1 MAPADAGDR
10 RPTAG
15 VTASTTV
22 PGQTPQPEAERRPTV
37 RIEPASGWSALNL
50 RELWTYRDLLMILAG
65 RDVKLRYK
73 QTGLGVTWVILQPL
87 VAAVIFTIMFG
98 RFAKL
103 PSDGHPYIVFVF
115 SGVLIWNYFAAVLQR
130 AGNSLITDARLITK
144 VYFPRLAIPL
154 ASTFS
159 ALIDLL
165 VALTVLAILLVVYG
179 IAPTWRIAALPFF
192 ILLAAV
198 TATGVSLWLSALNVK
213 YRDFVHAMPFLL
225 QVWMFASPVAYATSI
240 VPEKWRLLYSLNPA
254 VAFIEGVRWSVLG
267 TSSIRVEMVMLTA
280 VVSLTVFV
288 AGAFFFRRVERGF
301 ADSV

>member
-1 MAPADAGDR
+1 MASGDAGIR
-10 RPTAG
+10 LATESVTATATAPSQIPEPTA
-15 VTASTTV
+15 A
-22 PGQTPQPEAERRPTV
+22 RRPTV
-37 RIEPASGWSALNL
+37 VIEPSSGWSALNL

-73 QTGLGVTWVILQPL
+73 QTGLGITWVVLQPL
-87 VAAVIFTIMFG
+87 TAALIFTVMFG

-103 PSDGHPYIVFVF
+103 PSDGHPYLLFVF
-115 SGVLIWNYFAAVLQR
+115 SGIVVWNYFAAVLQR
-130 AGNSLITDARLITK
+130 AGNSLITDSRLITK

-159 ALIDLL
+159 ALIDLAVSL
-165 VALTVLAILLVVYG
+165 VVLALFMIYFGV
-179 IAPTWRIAALPFF
+179 APSWRILFLPLF
-192 ILLAAV
+192 IGLAAV

-225 QVWMFASPVAYATSI
+225 QVWMFASPVAYAAAI
-240 VPEKWRLLYSLNPA
+240 VPEKYRLIYSINPA
-254 VAFIEGVRWSVLG
+254 VAFIEGARWSILG
-267 TSSIRVEMVMLTA
+267 TSSIKPEMIAVTA
-280 VVSLTVFV
+280 VFSLVVFV

>member
-1 MAPADAGDR
+1 VTSHADV
-10 RPTAG
+10 TG
-15 VTASTTV
+15 VTREPA
-22 PGQTPQPEAERRPTV
+22 QHRRPTV
-37 RIEPASGWSALNL
+37 TIQPTRGWSALNL

-87 VAAVIFTIMFG
+87 VAALIFTVMFG
-98 RFAKL
+98 RFARL

-115 SGVLIWNYFAAVLQR
+115 TGVLVWNYFAQVLQR

-165 VALTVLAILLVVYG
+165 VALIVLGVLLAVYR
-179 IAPTWRIAALPFF
+179 IAPTWRLATLPLF
-192 ILLAAV
+192 IGLAAV

-225 QVWMFASPVAYATSI
+225 QVWMLASPVAYGTSI
-240 VPEKWRLLYSLNPA
+240 VPEKWRAIYSLNPA
-254 VAFIEGVRWSVLG
+254 VAFIEGTRWAVLG
-267 TSSIRVEMVMLTA
+267 TSSISMQMVLIT
-280 VVSLTVFV
+280 SLVAIVVFV
-288 AGAFFFRRVERGF
+288 GGAFFFRRVERGF

>member
-1 MAPADAGDR
+1 MATDHAGDR
-10 RPTAG
+10 LAQTG
-15 VTASTTV
+15 VTASATV
-22 PGQTPQPEAERRPTV
+22 PGIDQPEAARRPTV
-37 RIEPASGWSALNL
+37 TIEPKTGWSAINL

-73 QTGLGVTWVILQPL
+73 QTGLGITWVILQPL
-87 VAAVIFTIMFG
+87 IAAAIFTIMFG

-115 SGVLIWNYFAAVLQR
+115 SGVLIWNYFAQVLQR

-159 ALIDLL
+159 ALIDLM
-165 VALTVLAILLVVYG
+165 VALGVLAVIMAIYG
-179 IAPTWRIAALPFF
+179 IVPTWRIAALPFF
-192 ILLAAV
+192 VLLAAV
-198 TATGVSLWLSALNVK
+198 TATGVSLWLSALNVR

-225 QVWMFASPVAYATSI
+225 QIWMFASPVAYATTI

-267 TSSIRVEMVMLTA
+267 SSSIRPEMVALTT
-280 VVSLTVFV
+280 VVSLSVFV
-288 AGAFFFRRVERGF
+288 MGAFFFRRVERGF
-301 ADSV
+301 ADTV

>member
-1 MAPADAGDR
+1 MTAISAHNSALEGTSGR
-10 RPTAG
+10 RPS
-15 VTASTTV
+15 VI
-22 PGQTPQPEAERRPTV
+22 
-37 RIEPASGWSALNL
+37 IEPSSGWAALNL
-50 RELWTYRDLLMILAG
+50 RELWIYRDLLMILAG

-87 VAAVIFTIMFG
+87 VAAGIFTVMFG

-103 PSDGHPYIVFVF
+103 PSDGHPYLLFVF

-130 AGNSLITDARLITK
+130 AGNSLITDSRLITK

-159 ALIDLL
+159 ALIDLGVSL
-165 VALTVLAILLVVYG
+165 VVLALFLLFFGV
-179 IAPTWRIAALPFF
+179 APTWRLVVLPFF
-192 ILLAAV
+192 VALAAL

-225 QVWMFASPVAYATSI
+225 QVWMFASPVAYATTI
-240 VPEKWRLLYSLNPA
+240 VPERWRLLYSVNPA
-254 VAFIEGVRWSVLG
+254 VTFIEGARWSILG
-267 TSSIRVEMVMLTA
+267 NSSVKPEMVA
-280 VVSLTVFV
+280 VTTIVSIAVFV